1 MTRNGPP
8 PLFVNKVFL
17 EHRHTYSLS
26 QCLWLHLLYNSRVQS
41 LGTQKSY
48 SFGPL
53 EKKCADPPK
62 ESEGNFLSPK
72 SSLQLVLIEHPQE

>member
-1 MTRNGPP
+1 MVTIPG
-8 PLFVNKVFL
+8 L
-17 EHRHTYSLS
+17 
-26 QCLWLHLLYNSRVQS
+26 QS
-41 LGTQKSY
+41 LKYLLSD
-48 SFGPL
+48 PL